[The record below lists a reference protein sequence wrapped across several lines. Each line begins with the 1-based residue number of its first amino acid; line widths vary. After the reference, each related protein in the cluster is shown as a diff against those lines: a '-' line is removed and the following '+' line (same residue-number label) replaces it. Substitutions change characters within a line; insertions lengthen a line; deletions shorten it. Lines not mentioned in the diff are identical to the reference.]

1 MIVVP
6 DIVPTVIFGVPLNP
20 ADVPVILDD
29 VSATVPAEFGRVTVG
44 LPEN

>member
-1 MIVVP
+1 MVVLV
-6 DIVPTVIFGVPLNP
+6 IAPTVIFGVPLNP
-20 ADVPVILDD
+20 ADVPVMLDD

>member
-1 MIVVP
+1 MIVVLV
-6 DIVPTVIFGVPLNP
+6 IEPTVMFGVPLNP
-20 ADVPVILDD
+20 ADVPVILDE